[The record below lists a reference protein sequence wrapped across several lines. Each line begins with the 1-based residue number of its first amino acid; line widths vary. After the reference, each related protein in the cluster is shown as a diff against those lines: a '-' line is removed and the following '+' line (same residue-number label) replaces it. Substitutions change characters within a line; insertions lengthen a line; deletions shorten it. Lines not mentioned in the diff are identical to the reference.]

1 MMMLQTLGRFIQFTA
16 QMLSEAQCMLGASL
30 AAEEIEVNKTDSPL
44 WALWLPASRIIP
56 LEHIPAVIPFATDSR
71 VRQMSTRLILDS
83 GPEDGE
89 LNELFLHI

>member
-1 MMMLQTLGRFIQFTA
+1 MFPTLGRFIQFTA

-30 AAEEIEVNKTDSPL
+30 AAEEIEVNNKTDSPL
-44 WALWLPASRIIP
+44 WALWLPASHIIP

-83 GPEDGE
+83 GPEDGK